1 MKRLNP
7 ATGLPFK
14 KGEVR
19 ENGDVF
25 YQYRKIIRQ
34 GTGYYAEY
42 WLTPEKFKRHNFT
55 DRSGNKR
62 TVNRLATTLLGHAK
76 NRCFGTPSRVA
87 AGRMPTNGK
96 VTITLDWIVE
106 RLEKGICEA
115 TGDKL
120 TTQTKQPN
128 TASLDR
134 IDPNNPDYTPE
145 NSRIV
150 TWQFNNMK
158 GAYSDEEFLRVAK
171 QLKNVKKKS
180 TPHISNS
187 GNRKSKNSA
196 ESSTILSMR
205 IGKNTDRADDYRGAV
220 QGENSYR
227 RTKEGSGD
235 SVGHRDAEV
244 GAPQAPTNSQD
255 PGHAESTVSSVEE
268 FFERVRSKS
277 RELDLAIR
285 TGSKIRQSGD

>member
-1 MKRLNP
+1 MKRPNP

-14 KGEVR
+14 KGDVR

-42 WLTPEKFKRHNFT
+42 WLTPERFKRHNFT

-62 TVNRLATTLLGHAK
+62 TANKLASTLLTHARS
-76 NRCFGTPSRVA
+76 RCFGCPSRVA
-87 AGRMPTNGK
+87 SGRMPTNGN
-96 VTITLDWIVE
+96 VTISLDWLIE
-106 RLEKGICEA
+106 RIENGICEA

-120 TTQTKQPN
+120 TTQTRQPN

-158 GAYSDEEFLRVAK
+158 GAYSDEEFIRVAK
-171 QLKNVKKKS
+171 QLETIKKKS
-180 TPHISNS
+180 T
-187 GNRKSKNSA
+187 
-196 ESSTILSMR
+196 
-205 IGKNTDRADDYRGAV
+205 
-220 QGENSYR
+220 
-227 RTKEGSGD
+227 
-235 SVGHRDAEV
+235 
-244 GAPQAPTNSQD
+244 APIPTRPD
-255 PGHAESTVSSVEE
+255 
-268 FFERVRSKS
+268 
-277 RELDLAIR
+277 
-285 TGSKIRQSGD
+285 

>member
-1 MKRLNP
+1 MQALSVPVHSLAPLTSLTYWSIKMKRPNP

-14 KGEVR
+14 KGDVR

-42 WLTPEKFKRHNFT
+42 WLTPERFKRHNFT

-62 TVNRLATTLLGHAK
+62 TANKLASTLLTHARS
-76 NRCFGTPSRVA
+76 RCFGCPSRVA
-87 AGRMPTNGK
+87 SGRMPTNGN
-96 VTITLDWIVE
+96 VTISLDWLIE
-106 RLEKGICEA
+106 RIENGICEA

-120 TTQTKQPN
+120 TTQTRQPN

-158 GAYSDEEFLRVAK
+158 GAYSDEEFIRVAK
-171 QLKNVKKKS
+171 QLETIKKKS
-180 TPHISNS
+180 T
-187 GNRKSKNSA
+187 
-196 ESSTILSMR
+196 
-205 IGKNTDRADDYRGAV
+205 
-220 QGENSYR
+220 
-227 RTKEGSGD
+227 
-235 SVGHRDAEV
+235 
-244 GAPQAPTNSQD
+244 APIPTRPD
-255 PGHAESTVSSVEE
+255 
-268 FFERVRSKS
+268 
-277 RELDLAIR
+277 
-285 TGSKIRQSGD
+285 

>member
-14 KGEVR
+14 KGDVR

-25 YQYRKIIRQ
+25 YQYRKI
-34 GTGYYAEY
+34 TKNWTNGYFVEY
-42 WLTPEKFKRHNFT
+42 WLKPELFKKHNFT

-62 TVNRLATTLLGHAK
+62 TVNKLASTLLTHAR

-87 AGRMPTNGK
+87 AGRMPTNGNI
-96 VTITLDWIVE
+96 TITPDWIIE
-106 RLEKGICEA
+106 RIEKGICEA

-158 GAYSDEEFLRVAK
+158 GVYTDEEFIRVAK
-171 QLKNVKKKS
+171 QLENVKKKS
-180 TPHISNS
+180 TTPVSK
-187 GNRKSKNSA
+187 GTNRKSALNSKHGVVSLPGLG
-196 ESSTILSMR
+196 E
-205 IGKNTDRADDYRGAV
+205 IGDSIDDHSGSVRGEDADHRAQA
-220 QGENSYR
+220 S
-227 RTKEGSGD
+227 SGD
-235 SVGHRDAEV
+235 SVGRGVQEM
-244 GAPQAPTNSQD
+244 GPPQTLTRIEDHGQPE
-255 PGHAESTVSSVEE
+255 PEI
-268 FFERVRSKS
+268 VRLDFS
-277 RELDLAIR
+277 RRHLFD
-285 TGSKIRQSGD
+285 

>member
-14 KGEVR
+14 KGDVR

-25 YQYRKIIRQ
+25 YQYRKI
-34 GTGYYAEY
+34 TKNWTNGYFVEY
-42 WLTPEKFKRHNFT
+42 WLKPELFKKHNFT

-62 TVNRLATTLLGHAK
+62 TVNKLASTLLTHAR

-87 AGRMPTNGK
+87 AGRMPTNGNI
-96 VTITLDWIVE
+96 TITPDWIIE
-106 RLEKGICEA
+106 RIEKGICEA

-158 GAYSDEEFLRVAK
+158 GVYTDEEFIRVAK
-171 QLKNVKKKS
+171 QLENVKKKS
-180 TPHISNS
+180 TTPVSK
-187 GNRKSKNSA
+187 GTNRKSALNSKHGVVSLPGLGEIGDSIDDYSGATRGENTYNSA
-196 ESSTILSMR
+196 
-205 IGKNTDRADDYRGAV
+205 
-220 QGENSYR
+220 
-227 RTKEGSGD
+227 KEGSGD
-235 SVGHRDAEV
+235 SMGRGSKEV
-244 GAPQAPTNSQD
+244 GPPQAPQSIED
-255 PGHAESTVSSVEE
+255 HGESDAEI
-268 FFERVRSKS
+268 VRLDFS
-277 RELDLAIR
+277 RRHLSD
-285 TGSKIRQSGD
+285 

>member
-14 KGEVR
+14 KGDVR

-25 YQYRKIIRQ
+25 YQYRKI
-34 GTGYYAEY
+34 TKNWTNGYYVEY
-42 WLTPEKFKRHNFT
+42 WLKPELFKKHNFT

-62 TVNRLATTLLGHAK
+62 TVKKLASTLLTHAR

-87 AGRMPTNGK
+87 GGRMPTNGN
-96 VTITLDWIVE
+96 VTSTPDWIIN
-106 RLEKGICEA
+106 RIEKGICEA

-158 GAYSDEEFLRVAK
+158 GVYTDEEFIRVAK
-171 QLKNVKKKS
+171 QLENVKKKS
-180 TPHISNS
+180 ATPVSK
-187 GNRKSKNSA
+187 GTNRKSALNSKHGIVSLPGLGQIGDSIDNHSGTIQGQDA
-196 ESSTILSMR
+196 DYSTQAS
-205 IGKNTDRADDYRGAV
+205 
-220 QGENSYR
+220 
-227 RTKEGSGD
+227 SGD
-235 SVGHRDAEV
+235 SVGDGGAEV
-244 GAPQAPTNSQD
+244 ATPQTFKSSEDIGIYNPTY
-255 PGHAESTVSSVEE
+255 GWVE
-268 FFERVRSKS
+268 R
-277 RELDLAIR
+277 
-285 TGSKIRQSGD
+285 

>member
-14 KGEVR
+14 KGDVR

-42 WLTPEKFKRHNFT
+42 WLTPKRFKRHNFT

-62 TVNRLATTLLGHAK
+62 TVNKLASTLLTHAR
-76 NRCFGTPSRVA
+76 NRCFGSPSRVA
-87 AGRMPTNGK
+87 SGRMPTNGN
-96 VTITLDWIVE
+96 VTITLNWLIE
-106 RLEKGICEA
+106 RIEKGICEA

-145 NSRIV
+145 NCRIV

-158 GAYSDEEFLRVAK
+158 GAFTDEEFIRVAK
-171 QLKNVKKKS
+171 QLENVKENTT
-180 TPHISNS
+180 TPLPTINS
-187 GNRKSKNSA
+187 GKSQNNSKHRA
-196 ESSTILSMR
+196 STLPR
-205 IGKNTDRADDYRGAV
+205 FGEDGDDANDYRGAI

-227 RTKEGSGD
+227 RAKEGS
-235 SVGHRDAEV
+235 
-244 GAPQAPTNSQD
+244 
-255 PGHAESTVSSVEE
+255 
-268 FFERVRSKS
+268 
-277 RELDLAIR
+277 
-285 TGSKIRQSGD
+285 

>member
-14 KGEVR
+14 KGDVR

-25 YQYRKIIRQ
+25 YQYRKI
-34 GTGYYAEY
+34 TKNWTNGYYVEY
-42 WLTPEKFKRHNFT
+42 WLKPELFKKHNFT

-62 TVNRLATTLLGHAK
+62 TVNKLASTLLTHAR

-87 AGRMPTNGK
+87 AGRMPTNGN
-96 VTITLDWIVE
+96 VTITPDWIIE
-106 RLEKGICEA
+106 RIEKGICEA
-115 TGDKL
+115 TGDKI

-158 GAYSDEEFLRVAK
+158 GVYTDEEFIRVAK
-171 QLKNVKKKS
+171 QLENVKKKS
-180 TPHISNS
+180 TTPVSK
-187 GNRKSKNSA
+187 GTNRKSALNSKHGVVSLPGLGEIGDSIDHHSRA
-196 ESSTILSMR
+196 VPRQDADHST
-205 IGKNTDRADDYRGAV
+205 
-220 QGENSYR
+220 Q
-227 RTKEGSGD
+227 EGSGD
-235 SVGHRDAEV
+235 GMGCRGTKVATLVALTRLENNGEPDAEI
-244 GAPQAPTNSQD
+244 
-255 PGHAESTVSSVEE
+255 
-268 FFERVRSKS
+268 VRLNFKG
-277 RELDLAIR
+277 RYLLD
-285 TGSKIRQSGD
+285 

>member
-14 KGEVR
+14 KGDVR

-25 YQYRKIIRQ
+25 YQYRKI
-34 GTGYYAEY
+34 TKNWTNGYYVEY
-42 WLTPEKFKRHNFT
+42 WLKPQLFKKHNFT

-62 TVNRLATTLLGHAK
+62 TINKLASTLLTHARS
-76 NRCFGTPSRVA
+76 RCFGTPSRVA
-87 AGRMPTNGK
+87 GGRMPTNGNI
-96 VTITLDWIVE
+96 TITPDWIIE
-106 RLEKGICEA
+106 RIEKGICEA

-158 GAYSDEEFLRVAK
+158 GVYTDEEFIRVAK
-171 QLKNVKKKS
+171 QLENVKKKS
-180 TPHISNS
+180 TTPVSK
-187 GNRKSKNSA
+187 GTNRKSALNSKHRVVSLPRLG
-196 ESSTILSMR
+196 E
-205 IGKNTDRADDYRGAV
+205 IGDSIDDYSGAV
-220 QGENSYR
+220 PRQDADHSTQASSRDGVGHGGQEVGTFVTSYDIQNNGLPCAENILAEYR
-227 RTKEGSGD
+227 R
-235 SVGHRDAEV
+235 GHLPD
-244 GAPQAPTNSQD
+244 
-255 PGHAESTVSSVEE
+255 
-268 FFERVRSKS
+268 
-277 RELDLAIR
+277 
-285 TGSKIRQSGD
+285 

>member
-14 KGEVR
+14 KGDVR

-25 YQYRKIIRQ
+25 YQYRKI
-34 GTGYYAEY
+34 TKNWTNGYYVEY
-42 WLTPEKFKRHNFT
+42 WLKPELFKKHNFT

-62 TVNRLATTLLGHAK
+62 TVNKLASTLLTHAR

-87 AGRMPTNGK
+87 AGRMPTNGN
-96 VTITLDWIVE
+96 VTITSDWIIE
-106 RLEKGICEA
+106 RIEKGICEA

-158 GAYSDEEFLRVAK
+158 GVYTDEEFIRVAK
-171 QLKNVKKKS
+171 QLENVKQKS
-180 TPHISNS
+180 TSSISAGHS
-187 GNRKSKNSA
+187 G
-196 ESSTILSMR
+196 ESEIYPEL
-205 IGKNTDRADDYRGAV
+205 GAISCPGF
-220 QGENSYR
+220 GENYDHTDNHS
-227 RTKEGSGD
+227 RTVQWQDTDHSPQASSGD
-235 SVGHRDAEV
+235 SVGYGSEKVGTFITSYDIQNNGLPCAE
-244 GAPQAPTNSQD
+244 NIL
-255 PGHAESTVSSVEE
+255 AEQ
-268 FFERVRSKS
+268 RGRYLPDKP
-277 RELDLAIR
+277 
-285 TGSKIRQSGD
+285 

>member
-14 KGEVR
+14 KGDVR

-25 YQYRKIIRQ
+25 YQYRKI
-34 GTGYYAEY
+34 TKNWTNGYYVEY
-42 WLTPEKFKRHNFT
+42 WLKPELFKKHNFT

-62 TVNRLATTLLGHAK
+62 TINKLASTLLTHAR

-87 AGRMPTNGK
+87 AGRMPTNGN
-96 VTITLDWIVE
+96 VTITSDWIIE
-106 RLEKGICEA
+106 RIEKGICEA

-158 GAYSDEEFLRVAK
+158 GAYTDEEFILS
-171 QLKNVKKKS
+171 LI
-180 TPHISNS
+180 HIS
-187 GNRKSKNSA
+187 
-196 ESSTILSMR
+196 E
-205 IGKNTDRADDYRGAV
+205 
-220 QGENSYR
+220 
-227 RTKEGSGD
+227 
-235 SVGHRDAEV
+235 
-244 GAPQAPTNSQD
+244 PTR
-255 PGHAESTVSSVEE
+255 PY
-268 FFERVRSKS
+268 
-277 RELDLAIR
+277 
-285 TGSKIRQSGD
+285 